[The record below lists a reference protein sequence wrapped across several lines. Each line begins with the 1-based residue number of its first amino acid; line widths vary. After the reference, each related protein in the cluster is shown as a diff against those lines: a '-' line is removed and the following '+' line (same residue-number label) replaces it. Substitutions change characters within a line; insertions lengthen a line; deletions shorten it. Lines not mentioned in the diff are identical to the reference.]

1 MEDRK
6 RVPSKITM
14 DEQKALIALSKKDP
28 TAFGRLYDMHFDM
41 IFKYILYR
49 VGNVTDAEDLTAQ
62 TFFNALKNLWKFRWT
77 GISITAWLYRI
88 ATNEVNGFFRR
99 LKKKSFT
106 DIEKLSD
113 RLPDEKN
120 RPDHELEIA
129 EETLAQQKAFLMLN
143 RCVKELKPEEQSLIT
158 LRYFEKKPY
167 AEIAK
172 ILRKKE
178 GTLRMRAKRALEK
191 LKIQLQKQGIDYETI
206 GKSSI
211 QHSQAGCEG
220 GWF

>member
-1 MEDRK
+1 MQDRK
-6 RVPSKITM
+6 RVSPKMTM

-28 TAFGRLYDMHFDM
+28 AAFGRIYDMYFDM
-41 IFKYILYR
+41 IFRFVLHR
-49 VGNVTDAEDLTAQ
+49 VGNVADAEDLTAQ

-88 ATNEVNGFFRR
+88 ATNEANGFFRR
-99 LKKKSFT
+99 QKKKSFA
-106 DIEKLSD
+106 DIEKLSK
-113 RLPDEKN
+113 RLPDKKN

-129 EETLAQQKAFLMLN
+129 EETLAQQRTFLMLN
-143 RCVKELKPEEQSLIT
+143 RCIKELKPEEQSLIT

-172 ILRKKE
+172 ILGKKE

-191 LKIQLQKQGIDYETI
+191 LKNQLQIQGIDYETI
-206 GKSSI
+206 GKSSV
-211 QHSQAGCEG
+211 
-220 GWF
+220 